1 MRDHPRRMRGRRSR
15 RARRFILSER
25 SMSMK
30 RSLQV
35 LLVTALGFLG
45 SSLSWADVAAVGTG
59 TGVALATGGGAAAVG
74 SAVAV
79 ALSSGGCDCDDD
91 DSAAAV
97 AVGTGVALEIGRAS
111 CRERVES

>member
-1 MRDHPRRMRGRRSR
+1 MRDHPRRMTGRRSR

-45 SSLSWADVAAVGTG
+45 SSLSWADIAAVGTG
-59 TGVALATGGGAAAVG
+59 TGVAVATSGGGAAAVG

-79 ALSSGGCDCDDD
+79 ALSWGGGGC
-91 DSAAAV
+91 SSEERR
-97 AVGTGVALEIGRAS
+97 VGEG
-111 CRERVES
+111 

>member
-1 MRDHPRRMRGRRSR
+1 MQDHPRRMRGRRSAATAR
-15 RARRFILSER
+15 EPRVVPRAGRFILSER

-79 ALSSGGCDCDDD
+79 ALAWGGVAGADDV
-91 DSAAAV
+91 SAAAG
-97 AVGTGVALEIGRAS
+97 AVGT
-111 CRERVES
+111 